1 MMMIPILTLCVYVMK
16 RVWVRTVKFDIFS
29 DSILQMIVVVLYSN
43 INVLVHI
50 SLVKVEFLIEL

>member
-29 DSILQMIVVVLYSN
+29 DSIVTPDDSSSIIQ
-43 INVLVHI
+43 
-50 SLVKVEFLIEL
+50 